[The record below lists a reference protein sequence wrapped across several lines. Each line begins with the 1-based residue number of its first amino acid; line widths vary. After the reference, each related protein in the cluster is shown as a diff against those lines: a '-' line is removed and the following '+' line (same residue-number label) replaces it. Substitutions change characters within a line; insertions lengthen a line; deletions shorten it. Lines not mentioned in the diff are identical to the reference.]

1 MLGAGQRAE
10 EAEKMKLRPYQESS
24 KDALREGIRSGHVRQ
39 VLCASTGAGKSIV
52 MLSMIQNAV
61 EKGSKVLFI
70 CERRILVAQFSM
82 HLDRAGIGHGVMM
95 AGTWR
100 HRPQELV
107 QVASA
112 QTIEKMESLPIF
124 DICFIDEIHACM
136 RKSIINLIKTRPNMK
151 IIGAT
156 ATPFNPKL
164 AEHFSN
170 IVNVV
175 TMKELIAEGHLV
187 PFRVFMAHEVNTDG
201 VKLVAGEFKADDL
214 EGRAR
219 QITGDVVSD
228 YIRIA
233 NEIHGEQRKAI
244 CFSCGVAH
252 GAELAQKF
260 NEAGV
265 NAVQISY
272 KDDDEYKADVLKEFA
287 KPETA
292 IKVLISSDILERGFD
307 QSDIDIV
314 ILGKPVKKSFSKFV
328 QMIGRGARPHPDKS
342 FVTIIDHGS
351 NWLRFSEE
359 WESLF
364 HDGVQVLSGAPDAK
378 PKREPTELEKKRA
391 KCGRCGAVWPGNS
404 DICANCGNVR
414 TRRNEVVAVPGEML
428 ELTGAPKKEKYSSE
442 FKEQWYH
449 GLIAHLRATGKNE
462 NRAYHLY
469 REKFKVDPA
478 WKKVAGSQLTP
489 AAMDA
494 RNYLQRAN
502 IAFAKSAKRAA

>member
-1 MLGAGQRAE
+1 MFNIPT
-10 EAEKMKLRPYQESS
+10 LRIYQEQS
-24 KDALREGIRSGHVRQ
+24 KDALRAGIRAGHVRQ
-39 VLCASTGAGKSIV
+39 VLCASTGSGKSIV
-52 MLSMIQNAV
+52 MLSMIRNAI

-70 CERRILVAQFSM
+70 CERRVLVAQFSM
-82 HLDRAGIGHGVMM
+82 HLDRAGINHGVMM

-112 QTIEKMESLPIF
+112 QTLEKMESLPAF
-124 DICFIDEIHACM
+124 DIVFVDEIHACC
-136 RKSIINLIKTRPNMK
+136 RASIINLIKTRPNMK

-164 AEHFSN
+164 AEHFTN

-175 TMKELIAEGHLV
+175 SMRELVDDGHLV
-187 PFRVFMAHEVNTDG
+187 PFRVFMAHEVDVAG
-201 VKLVAGEFKADDL
+201 IKLVAGEFKADEL

-219 QITGDVVSD
+219 QITGDVVAD
-228 YIRIA
+228 YIRITT
-233 NEIHGEQRKAI
+233 ELFGEQRKAI

-252 GAELAQKF
+252 GTELAQKF

-287 KPETA
+287 KPDTG
-292 IKVLISSDILERGFD
+292 IRIVISSDILERGFD

-314 ILGKPVKKSFSKFV
+314 ILAKPVKKSFSKFV
-328 QMIGRGARPHPDKS
+328 QMVGRGARPHPDKK
-342 FVTIIDHGS
+342 FCCIIDHGS

-364 HDGVQVLSGAPDAK
+364 HDGVQELTGAPDAK

-391 KCGRCGAVWPGNS
+391 KCPKCGALWPGKS
-404 DICANCGNVR
+404 DTCSHCGFVR
-414 TRRNEVVAVPGEML
+414 QRRNEVEVLPGQL
-428 ELTGAPKKEKYSSE
+428 FELTGKASKTEKYTTEYKRE
-442 FKEQWYH
+442 FYAMLLGYAQMRGHKP
-449 GLIAHLRATGKNE
+449 GS
-462 NRAYHLY
+462 AYHRY
-469 REKFKVDPA
+469 IEKFKVGPFGEKPA
-478 WKKVAGSQLTP
+478 P
-489 AAMDA
+489 AAPNKEVLDWITS
-494 RNYLQRAN
+494 RN
-502 IAFAKSAKRAA
+502 IANYKRKLA